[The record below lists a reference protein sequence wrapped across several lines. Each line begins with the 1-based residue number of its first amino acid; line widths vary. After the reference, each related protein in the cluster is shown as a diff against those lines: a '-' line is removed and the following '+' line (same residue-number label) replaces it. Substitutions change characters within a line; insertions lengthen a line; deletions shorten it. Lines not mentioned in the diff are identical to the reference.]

1 MFIQLTWTNVYGIE
15 KNQLAGFLVA
25 KIFIF
30 IFIDNVESSTSAG
43 HGPIEVNIY
52 GGTCLLL

>member
-25 KIFIF
+25 KIFFFF
-30 IFIDNVESSTSAG
+30 IGNVESPTLVE

-52 GGTCLLL
+52 GGTFLLL